1 MIKRKKNMWENKK
14 KRLYLLDD
22 LALVVTGGEVVEVDD
37 LLDIALHV
45 ADELEL
51 DIGLKKSTS
60 DLVQAFVQDL
70 LVDDGRIAH
79 LLKSTRYAPS

>member
-1 MIKRKKNMWENKK
+1 MWENN

-22 LALVVTGGEVVEVDD
+22 LVLVVTGGNVVEVDN
-37 LLDIALHV
+37 LLDLAQHV

-51 DIGLKKSTS
+51 DIRLKKSTS
-60 DLVQAFVQDL
+60 DLIQAFVQNL
-70 LVDDGRIAH
+70 LVDDDCIAH